1 MTRAIVLQHVPFE
14 GPGRI
19 RPILERLGFAVD
31 IREVFA
37 GGAVPEGI
45 AAGDAL
51 VVMGG
56 PMGVG
61 DLDDARYPFLAR
73 EVALLRR
80 VIADDRPMLGICLGA
95 QLLAHAAGARVYQN
109 VRDGR
114 RVLEV
119 GWAPVDFIGI
129 SNRPELTGLTEQE
142 VMLHWHG
149 DTFDLP
155 TGATHLASTP
165 ACRHQAFRLG
175 RQVGLQFHCEVD
187 TDTIADWVREDAA
200 YVELANGADGGKR
213 ILADTA
219 RFLPPHR
226 EIGDRLLT
234 NILHSIVRE

>member
-1 MTRAIVLQHVPFE
+1 MKRAIVLQHVPFE

-19 RPILERLGFAVD
+19 RPILERLGFTID

-37 GGAVPEGI
+37 G
-45 AAGDAL
+45 AAIPGSITTGEVL

-56 PMGVG
+56 PMGVS
-61 DLDDARYPFLAR
+61 DVEDVRYPFLAR
-73 EVALLRR
+73 EIALLQQ

-109 VRDGR
+109 QCDGR
-114 RVLEV
+114 RVFEV

-129 SNRPELTGLTEQE
+129 DKRPELSGLGTQE

-155 TGATHLASTP
+155 TGAIHLASTP
-165 ACRHQAFRLG
+165 SCRHQAYRLG

-187 TDTIADWVREDAA
+187 ADTIADWVREDAA
-200 YVELANGADGGKR
+200 YVELANGAQGGQR

-219 RFLPPHR
+219 RFLPRHR
-226 EIGDRLLT
+226 EIGDRLLA
-234 NILHSIVRE
+234 NILTSITG

>member
-1 MTRAIVLQHVPFE
+1 MKRAIVLQHVPFE

-19 RPILERLGFAVD
+19 RPILERLGFTVD

-37 GGAVPEGI
+37 GGVIPDAI
-45 AAGDAL
+45 AAGEAL

-61 DLDDARYPFLAR
+61 DLDDPRFSFLAR
-73 EVALLRR
+73 EVALLHR

-109 VRDGR
+109 RRDGQ

-119 GWAPVDFIGI
+119 GWAPVDFIGVG
-129 SNRPELTGLTEQE
+129 SHPELAGLTAQE

-155 TGATHLASTP
+155 AGATHLASTP
-165 ACRHQAFRLG
+165 DCRNQAFRLG

-187 TDTIADWVREDAA
+187 ADTIADWVREDASF
-200 YVELANGADGGKR
+200 VELANGAEGGKR
-213 ILADTA
+213 ILTDTA
-219 RFLPPHR
+219 RYLPRHR
-226 EIGDRLLT
+226 EIGDRLLANT
-234 NILHSIVRE
+234 LADITR

>member
-1 MTRAIVLQHVPFE
+1 MKRAIVIQHVPHE

-19 RPILERLGFAVD
+19 QPILERLGFTID
-31 IREVFA
+31 LREVAA
-37 GGAVPEGI
+37 GAEIPGSI

-61 DLDDARYPFLAR
+61 DLDDPRYPFLAR
-73 EVALLRR
+73 EAALLRR

-95 QLLAHAAGARVYQN
+95 QLLAHAAGARVHQN

-119 GWAPVDFIGI
+119 GWAPLDFLGGAA
-129 SNRPELTGLTEQE
+129 RPELAGLGARE

-149 DTFDLP
+149 DTFALP
-155 TGATHLASTP
+155 AGAIHFASTP
-165 ACRHQAFRLG
+165 ACRHQAFRRG

-187 TDTIADWVREDAA
+187 AETIADWVREDAA
-200 YVELANGADGGKR
+200 YVELANGPEGGAR

-219 RFLPPHR
+219 RFMPRHR
-226 EIGDRLLT
+226 EVGDRLLT
-234 NILHSIVRE
+234 NILGDITR

>member
-1 MTRAIVLQHVPFE
+1 MKRAIVLQHVPFE

-31 IREVFA
+31 VREVFA
-37 GGAVPEGI
+37 GDAVPAVI
-45 AAGDAL
+45 APGDAL

-61 DLDDARYPFLAR
+61 DLEDPRHPFLKE

-95 QLLAHAAGARVYQN
+95 QLLAHAAGAPVYEN
-109 VRDGR
+109 RRDGR

-119 GWAPVDFIGI
+119 GWAPVDFLGIG
-129 SNRPELTGLTEQE
+129 SRPELAGLGAQE

-155 TGATHLASTP
+155 AGATHLASTP
-165 ACRHQAFRLG
+165 ACRHQAYRLG

-187 TDTIADWVREDAA
+187 ADTIADWVREDAA
-200 YVELANGADGGKR
+200 YVELANGAEGGKG

-219 RFLPPHR
+219 RFLPRHR
-226 EIGDRLLT
+226 EIGDRLLANT
-234 NILHSIVRE
+234 LADITR